1 MKAGHVLLIIF
12 IVCSALSIVTSSH
25 AGRKL
30 FIQIERADALGK
42 RLDTEHRE
50 LQVEQSTLAKP
61 GLIDAAAK
69 RDLRMERVTPAQ
81 TIYLNSKDLQ
91 IPLSAGGK

>member
-30 FIQIERADALGK
+30 FIQIERADALAK
-42 RLDTEHRE
+42 RLDT
-50 LQVEQSTLAKP
+50 
-61 GLIDAAAK
+61 
-69 RDLRMERVTPAQ
+69 
-81 TIYLNSKDLQ
+81 
-91 IPLSAGGK
+91 